1 MPCLRSISFIERSE
15 MTLAEFKEKYGERV
29 LTLVATEIVKAGLD
43 VVKEEGITGR
53 PMEVTIAAVAEDL
66 IKADWND
73 VRAVIK
79 RNL

>member
-1 MPCLRSISFIERSE
+1 

-43 VVKEEGITGR
+43 VVKEEGISGR

>member
-1 MPCLRSISFIERSE
+1 
-15 MTLAEFKEKYGERV
+15 MTLAEFKERYGERV

>member
-1 MPCLRSISFIERSE
+1 
-15 MTLAEFKEKYGERV
+15 MTLAEFKERYGERV

-66 IKADWND
+66 IKADWTD

>member
-1 MPCLRSISFIERSE
+1 

-29 LTLVATEIVKAGLD
+29 LTLVATEIVKSGLD

>member
-1 MPCLRSISFIERSE
+1 
-15 MTLAEFKEKYGERV
+15 MTLAEFREKYGERV

>member
-1 MPCLRSISFIERSE
+1 

-53 PMEVTIAAVAEDL
+53 PMEITIAAVAEDL

>member
-1 MPCLRSISFIERSE
+1 

-53 PMEVTIAAVAEDL
+53 PMEVTVAAVAEDL

>member
-1 MPCLRSISFIERSE
+1 
-15 MTLAEFKEKYGERV
+15 MTLVEFKEKYGERV

>member
-1 MPCLRSISFIERSE
+1 
-15 MTLAEFKEKYGERV
+15 MTLLEFREKYGERV

-73 VRAVIK
+73 VRVVIK

>member
-1 MPCLRSISFIERSE
+1 

-53 PMEVTIAAVAEDL
+53 PMEVTTAAVAEDL

>member
-1 MPCLRSISFIERSE
+1 

-29 LTLVATEIVKAGLD
+29 LTLVATEIVKSGLD

-53 PMEVTIAAVAEDL
+53 PMEVTIAVVAEDL

-79 RNL
+79 RSL

>member
-1 MPCLRSISFIERSE
+1 MS
-15 MTLAEFKEKYGERV
+15 LAEFKEKYGERV

>member
-1 MPCLRSISFIERSE
+1 
-15 MTLAEFKEKYGERV
+15 MTLADFKEKYGERV

>member
-1 MPCLRSISFIERSE
+1 

>member
-1 MPCLRSISFIERSE
+1 

-29 LTLVATEIVKAGLD
+29 LTLVATEIVKAGVD